1 MIFKSLLKFKVF
13 MDKELSVVIIFRIIN
28 NAQSN
33 RLYENG
39 DILNTESEIVKKF
52 INLFLVLDREKKVE
66 SLINKFVIFVKLLS
80 RLDSDKLVLLWK
92 MLKFVES
99 DKFILFWKVFKLDID
114 LEKSVFYVWKVVRV
128 F

>member
-1 MIFKSLLKFKVF
+1 MIYKSVLKFKVF

-39 DILNTESEIVKKF
+39 DILNIESEIVKKF

-66 SLINKFVIFVKLLS
+66 SLINKFVIFVKLLG

-114 LEKSVFYVWKVVRV
+114 LEKRVFVWKVVRD

>member
-39 DILNTESEIVKKF
+39 DILNIESEIVKKF

-66 SLINKFVIFVKLLS
+66 SLINKFVIFVKLLG

-114 LEKSVFYVWKVVRV
+114 LEKRVFVWKVVRD

>member
-1 MIFKSLLKFKVF
+1 MIFKSVLKFKVF

-39 DILNTESEIVKKF
+39 DILNIESEIVKKF

-66 SLINKFVIFVKLLS
+66 SLINKFVIFVKLLG

-92 MLKFVES
+92 MLKFVEL

-114 LEKSVFYVWKVVRV
+114 LEKRVFVWKVVRD

>member
-1 MIFKSLLKFKVF
+1 

-66 SLINKFVIFVKLLS
+66 SLINKFVIFVKLLG
-80 RLDSDKLVLLWK
+80 RLDLDKLVLLWK
-92 MLKFVES
+92 MLKFVEL

-114 LEKSVFYVWKVVRV
+114 LEKSVFVWKVIRV

>member
-33 RLYENG
+33 RLYENC
-39 DILNTESEIVKKF
+39 DILNIESEIVKKF

-66 SLINKFVIFVKLLS
+66 SLINKFVIFVKLLG

-114 LEKSVFYVWKVVRV
+114 LEKRVFVWKVVRD

>member
-1 MIFKSLLKFKVF
+1 

-33 RLYENG
+33 WLYENG
-39 DILNTESEIVKKF
+39 DILNIESEIVKKF

-66 SLINKFVIFVKLLS
+66 SLINKFVIFVKLLG

-114 LEKSVFYVWKVVRV
+114 LEKRVFVWKVVRD

>member
-1 MIFKSLLKFKVF
+1 MIFKSVLKFKVF

-39 DILNTESEIVKKF
+39 DILNIESEIVKKF

-80 RLDSDKLVLLWK
+80 RLDLDKLVLLWK
-92 MLKFVES
+92 MLKFVEL

-114 LEKSVFYVWKVVRV
+114 LEKRVFVWKVVRD

>member
-39 DILNTESEIVKKF
+39 DILNIESEIVKKF

-114 LEKSVFYVWKVVRV
+114 LEKRVFVWKVVRD

>member
-1 MIFKSLLKFKVF
+1 MVFKLVLKFKVF

-39 DILNTESEIVKKF
+39 DILNIESEIVKKF

-92 MLKFVES
+92 MLKFVEL

-114 LEKSVFYVWKVVRV
+114 LEKLVFVWKVVRV

>member
-1 MIFKSLLKFKVF
+1 

-39 DILNTESEIVKKF
+39 DILNIESEIVKKF

-66 SLINKFVIFVKLLS
+66 SLINKFVIFVKLLG
-80 RLDSDKLVLLWK
+80 RLDLDKLVLLWK

-114 LEKSVFYVWKVVRV
+114 LEKLVFVWKVVRV

>member
-39 DILNTESEIVKKF
+39 DILNIESEIVKKF

-66 SLINKFVIFVKLLS
+66 SLINKFVIFVKLLG

-114 LEKSVFYVWKVVRV
+114 LEKRVFVWKVIRV